1 MAISNGDR
9 EERSVSIGP
18 RTVTSSSD
26 VIDDDEAIE
35 REGRVGWGRIVLY
48 SLASIIAMVLLLM
61 LVDAVVMP
69 WYVKLGQ
76 VEAVPSVV
84 GLPFAE
90 ARQRLEKLGFEV
102 KKGEP
107 RFDNRYPAGVVVL
120 QSPYGGAQTKKG
132 RRVYLTLSRGT
143 ELIPVPDLL
152 GMQIRDARINLMRS
166 GLELGEVIY
175 DHNDTIMKGLVFA
188 QNIPARI
195 GARPGT
201 VVDVMVSRGPSTRF
215 TMMPS
220 LLSLDIDQARA
231 RLENAGLVLGVVR
244 YKDDQAYV
252 RNTVIEQGIPPYAQV
267 AQGAA
272 IDLTICGQAEG
283 DESLSSDEAP
293 PEEETTPPPNRRP

>member
-1 MAISNGDR
+1 MSISTGDR
-9 EERSVSIGP
+9 HDPPASIHGVP
-18 RTVTSSSD
+18 RDSID
-26 VIDDDEAIE
+26 AIIDDDLAIE
-35 REGRVGWGRIVLY
+35 RERRIGWGRLFLFGVLGVIATV
-48 SLASIIAMVLLLM
+48 LALM

-76 VEAVPSVV
+76 VETVPNVA
-84 GLPFAE
+84 GMQFDE
-90 ARQRLEKLGFEV
+90 ARKRLERLGFEV

-107 RFDNRYPAGVVVL
+107 RFDNRYPAGAVVM

-188 QNIPARI
+188 QNIPARL

-201 VVDVMVSRGPSTRF
+201 IVDVMVSRGPSTRF
-215 TMMPS
+215 VMMPN

-244 YKDDQAYV
+244 YKDDPVYV
-252 RNTVIEQGIPPYAQV
+252 KNTIIEQGFAPYAQV

-272 IDLTICGQAEG
+272 VDLTICGVGDG
-283 DESLSSDEAP
+283 DEGLATDEVA
-293 PEEETTPPPNRRP
+293 PEEESAPPPDRRP

>member
-1 MAISNGDR
+1 MSSSNEDHNLNVSSPAVPTSGADRIDQEDEALDR
-9 EERSVSIGP
+9 ERRI
-18 RTVTSSSD
+18 
-26 VIDDDEAIE
+26 
-35 REGRVGWGRIVLY
+35 GWGRIFLY
-48 SLASIIAMVLLLM
+48 TIGGIVAAVLLLM

-76 VEAVPSVV
+76 VESVPDVV
-84 GLPFAE
+84 GLPYAE
-90 ARQRLEKLGFEV
+90 ARKRLEKLGFEV

-107 RFDNRYPAGVVVL
+107 RFDSRYPTGAVVL

-188 QNIPARI
+188 QNIPPKI

-215 TMMPS
+215 TMMPN
-220 LLSLDIDQARA
+220 LLSLDIDQARS

-244 YKDDQAYV
+244 FKDDPAYV
-252 RNTVIEQGIPPYAQV
+252 KNTVIEQGVTPYSQV

-272 IDLTICGQAEG
+272 IDLTICGVAEDG
-283 DESLSSDEAP
+283 EGLSTDEAAP
-293 PEEETTPPPNRRP
+293 DEETTPPARR

>member
-1 MAISNGDR
+1 MPSDGADPILREDEALDR
-9 EERSVSIGP
+9 ERRI
-18 RTVTSSSD
+18 
-26 VIDDDEAIE
+26 
-35 REGRVGWGRIVLY
+35 GWGRIFLY
-48 SLASIIAMVLLLM
+48 AVGGTVAAILLLM

-76 VEAVPSVV
+76 VESVPDVV

-90 ARQRLEKLGFEV
+90 ARKRLEKLGFEV

-107 RFDNRYPAGVVVL
+107 RFDSRYPTGTVVL

-188 QNIPARI
+188 QNIPAKI

-215 TMMPS
+215 TMMPN
-220 LLSLDIDQARA
+220 LLSLDIDQARS

-244 YKDDQAYV
+244 FKDDPAFV
-252 RNTVIEQGIPPYAQV
+252 KNTVIEQGVTPYAQV

-272 IDLTICGQAEG
+272 IDLTICGVAEEG
-283 DESLSSDEAP
+283 EGLSTDETAP
-293 PEEETTPPPNRRP
+293 DEETTPPPRR